1 MRENSAKIRLEVTRV
16 DEAEE
21 KSETPKFV
29 SAKKM
34 RLMIILFHFF
44 CLVFFVLCNVQL
56 FYLSVISNY

>member
-21 KSETPKFV
+21 KSETFV